1 MNEIMSREAQNLSVG
16 AVEVDSQQLAEIK
29 GKIFM
34 ARQFP
39 RNVSSSIARIMQE
52 CGNAKLAE
60 NAVYEYKRGDSV
72 VRGASI
78 RLAEVIARNWGNFVC
93 GVTELEQRN
102 GESVIKAYAW
112 DLETNTC
119 DDKIFTVKHERKTK
133 KGSYKLTDPRDI
145 YEMVANS
152 GTRRKRACIFAVIPS
167 YIVDEAIEECEKT
180 LHESVMKE
188 PIEDVRAKIL
198 ELFSEYVP
206 DNTKDVLSDKVGKDF
221 DSINAKDVVKLRHLY
236 SAIKDGFVKPQD
248 AFPSDDTPLANIID
262 EDDEAALDAVNQ
274 NIPTTEGEDDVADQ
288 G

>member
-29 GKIFM
+29 GKMFM

-52 CGNAKLAE
+52 CGNARLAE
-60 NAVYEYKRGDSV
+60 NAVYEYKRGDTV

-152 GTRRKRACIFAVIPS
+152 GARRKRACIFAVIPA

-188 PIEDVRAKIL
+188 PIENVRAKIL

-206 DNTKDVLSDKVGKDF
+206 DNTKEALSDKVGKDF